1 MKNIKKY
8 LAGLMALS
16 MVAGLTAC
24 GGDDT
29 GSSGG
34 NAGGAQDVIDEARE
48 EETTTTTTAK
58 TVAVNTEEL
67 KEDEAAVLEDVMT
80 QLQDVELENKTVKW
94 LAHYDIN
101 PSSNGASKSVG
112 LEMFEKKYGGSI
124 EYHATTWN
132 TRYDDLS
139 TKVLG
144 GEGIDIFPGDDTAN
158 FPKGVINGMF
168 QPVDDYIDLNST
180 IWQNTASAM
189 ELLNFNG
196 KHYEFITGVTAECV
210 VIYDQSTIEAQG
222 LDDPWDL
229 YEAGEWNWDTFK
241 GMLLD
246 FVDQDSDQWGLDGF
260 WTEKALFLSA
270 GVPFVSS
277 TADGLVCNVNDAT
290 VEKAMNYQ
298 YDLFTNGLVFPR
310 EQFSW
315 AEQPQFMGEGR
326 QLFYLCGA
334 WTIQADP
341 ETWTTC
347 IEPENL
353 GIVPVPSPAD
363 SDPYQGATLGG
374 YALCKGAQNPQGAA
388 LFAECN
394 IIGSVDERAVAIS
407 DRKALD
413 DYQWSQEILDRNKA
427 INELAR
433 QYPIIDL
440 STGCSTDIQS
450 LTTDGGDNIGLRAAL
465 HGIDWATNRETIA
478 EVLIM
483 LVDEVDA
490 NLKAAQAQ

>member
-16 MVAGLTAC
+16 MVTGLTAC
-24 GGDDT
+24 GGGDT
-29 GSSGG
+29 GSSG
-34 NAGGAQDVIDEARE
+34 NSGGAQDVIDEARE

-67 KEDEAAVLEDVMT
+67 KEDEATVLEDVMT
-80 QLQDVELENKTVKW
+80 QLQDVEMENKTVKW

-112 LEMFEKKYGGSI
+112 LEMFEKKYGGSV

-158 FPKGVINGMF
+158 FPKGIISGMF
-168 QPVDDYIDLNST
+168 QPVDEYIDINSA
-180 IWQNTASAM
+180 IWQNMSASM

-196 KHYEFITGVTAECV
+196 KHYEFITSTTAEAL
-210 VIYDQSTIEAQG
+210 VIYDKSTIEAQG

-241 GMLLD
+241 SMLLD
-246 FVDQDSDQWGLDGF
+246 FVDEDSDQWGLDGY
-260 WTEKALFLSA
+260 WTEKALFISA
-270 GVPFVSS
+270 GVPFVST

-298 YDLFTNGLVFPR
+298 YDLFTNGLVLPR
-310 EQFSW
+310 EQFNW
-315 AEQPQFMGEGR
+315 AEQPQMMGEGR
-326 QLFYLCGA
+326 QLFYIIGGYA
-334 WTIQADP
+334 IQADP

-353 GIVPVPSPAD
+353 GIVPVPGPAD
-363 SDPYQGATLGG
+363 GDTYYGAKLNG

-394 IIGSVDERAVAIS
+394 ILGGMDERAVAIS

-413 DYQWSQEILDRNKA
+413 DYQWSEEILTKFKEIDD
-427 INELAR
+427 LAR
-433 QYPIIDL
+433 QYPVIDL
-440 STGCSTDIQS
+440 STGCSTDIAS

-490 NLKAAQAQ
+490 NLKSAQAQ